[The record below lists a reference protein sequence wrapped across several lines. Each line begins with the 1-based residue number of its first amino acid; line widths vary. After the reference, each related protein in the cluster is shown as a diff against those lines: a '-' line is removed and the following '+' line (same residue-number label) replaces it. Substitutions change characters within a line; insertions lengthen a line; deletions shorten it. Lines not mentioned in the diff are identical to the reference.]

1 MHWIFC
7 LVFLQDYVSL
17 SYKPNQISCDFR
29 CNLWTNEQH
38 TEIDHSRTKYASTQF
53 NSTSVKTSFSCF
65 FFIVYWNACTYL
77 ANKYWLCCT
86 VDYFPNYIISMS
98 GSFEVVICL
107 PILEQTFAQFMSR
120 VFLISLYLCILQVH
134 FNVALILKGRRET
147 YLKS

>member
-1 MHWIFC
+1 MFSSYVPIGINIYICTESFVLYFSKIMFHC
-7 LVFLQDYVSL
+7 LINQTKSVAISSAIYERVNNT
-17 SYKPNQISCDFR
+17 PN
-29 CNLWTNEQH
+29 
-38 TEIDHSRTKYASTQF
+38 HSRKKYASTQF

-86 VDYFPNYIISMS
+86 VDYFSSYISMS

-107 PILEQTFAQFMSR
+107 LILEQTFAQFLSR

-134 FNVALILKGRRET
+134 FI
-147 YLKS
+147 

>member
-1 MHWIFC
+1 MCTHWYKYLYMHWIFC
-7 LVFLQDYVSL
+7 LIFLQDYVSL

-65 FFIVYWNACTYL
+65 LFIVYWNACTYL

-86 VDYFPNYIISMS
+86 VDYFSSYIISMS

-107 PILEQTFAQFMSR
+107 LIYLSQHLLNFCLEFSLFR
-120 VFLISLYLCILQVH
+120 YICVFYRYI
-134 FNVALILKGRRET
+134 FT
-147 YLKS
+147 

>member
-1 MHWIFC
+1 MFHC
-7 LVFLQDYVSL
+7 LINQTKSVAISSAIYERVNNT
-17 SYKPNQISCDFR
+17 PN
-29 CNLWTNEQH
+29 
-38 TEIDHSRTKYASTQF
+38 HSRKKYASTQF

-86 VDYFPNYIISMS
+86 VDYFSSYISMS

-107 PILEQTFAQFMSR
+107 LILEQTFAQFLSR

-134 FNVALILKGRRET
+134 FYVELILKGRRET